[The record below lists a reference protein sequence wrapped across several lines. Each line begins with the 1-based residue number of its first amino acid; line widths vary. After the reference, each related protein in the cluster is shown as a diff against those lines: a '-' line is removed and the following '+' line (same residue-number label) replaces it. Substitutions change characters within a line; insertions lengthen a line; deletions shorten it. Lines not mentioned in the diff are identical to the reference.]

1 MPVAR
6 SPRPRPR
13 ACPRRTAVP
22 RSRRRSARASSRAR
36 TAAALPGAAALLSGV
51 VRARPRAAGRGDR
64 GMSTAEYALGTVTA
78 CAFAAVL
85 FAILTSDEVRDVVTR
100 IVTDALQ
107 IDG

>member
-1 MPVAR
+1 M
-6 SPRPRPR
+6 
-13 ACPRRTAVP
+13 
-22 RSRRRSARASSRAR
+22 
-36 TAAALPGAAALLSGV
+36 
-51 VRARPRAAGRGDR
+51 RGDR

-85 FAILTSDEVRDVVTR
+85 FAILTSDEVRAAVTR

>member
-1 MPVAR
+1 M
-6 SPRPRPR
+6 SL
-13 ACPRRTAVP
+13 
-22 RSRRRSARASSRAR
+22 
-36 TAAALPGAAALLSGV
+36 AAAAAAIRGSGAV
-51 VRARPRAAGRGDR
+51 LGARPRAAMRGDR

-85 FAILTSDEVRDVVTR
+85 FAILTSDEVRAAVTR